1 MNLLEIKD
9 LSAAYGKN
17 RVLDNVTFN
26 IQNGELCALLGLN
39 GSGKTTL
46 LNSICGF
53 IRSAGEVRIKGTD
66 CSKMNEKQRA
76 KFISY
81 LPQTF
86 SNQEGRNV
94 TDVVLMGFNPHLGLL
109 EFPGAE
115 HRIKAKEALAT
126 VGMEGKM
133 NWRFDTLSQG
143 EKQLVI
149 LSRCLVQDAPLML
162 LDEPDSSLDYP
173 NRHIVLTHI
182 KNITRE
188 KGYAGLM
195 TLHDPNYALNYCDR
209 ILLLK
214 NGSIRSEISIKESP
228 AEMIEERLSEV
239 YGKIKVLK
247 EENVFVVIK
256 K

>member
-1 MNLLEIKD
+1 MNLLEING
-9 LSAAYGKN
+9 LTATYGKN
-17 RVLDNVTFN
+17 RVLDKVTFS
-26 IQNGELCALLGLN
+26 IQSGELCALLGLN

-53 IRSAGEVRIKGTD
+53 VRSSGDVRINGAD
-66 CSKMNEKQRA
+66 CSRMNEKQRA
-76 KFISY
+76 GYISY

-94 TDVVLMGFNPHLGLL
+94 IDVVLMGFNPHLGLL
-109 EFPGAE
+109 EFPGVE
-115 HRIKAKEALAT
+115 HRLKAKEALKT
-126 VGMEGKM
+126 VGLENKI
-133 NWRFDTLSQG
+133 NQRFDTLSQG

-149 LSRCLVQDAPLML
+149 LSRCLVQDSPLML

-182 KNITRE
+182 KNITRY
-188 KGYAGLM
+188 KDYAGLM

-214 NGSIRSEISIKESP
+214 NGTIRSEIIIKESS

-239 YGKIKVLK
+239 YGDIRVIM
-247 EENVFVVIK
+247 EENTFVVIK

>member
-1 MNLLEIKD
+1 MNLLEING
-9 LSAAYGKN
+9 LTAAYGKN
-17 RVLDNVTFN
+17 RVLDKVTFS
-26 IQNGELCALLGLN
+26 IQSGELCALLGLN

-53 IRSAGEVRIKGTD
+53 VRSAGDVRINGAD

-76 KFISY
+76 GYISY

-86 SNQEGRNV
+86 SDQEGRNV
-94 TDVVLMGFNPHLGLL
+94 IDVVLMGFNPHLGLL

-115 HRIKAKEALAT
+115 HRLKAKEALKT
-126 VGMEGKM
+126 VGLENKI
-133 NWRFDTLSQG
+133 NRRFDTLSQG

-149 LSRCLVQDAPLML
+149 LSRCLVQDSPLML

-182 KNITRE
+182 KNITRD
-188 KGYAGLM
+188 KDYAGLM

-214 NGSIRSEISIKESP
+214 NGTIRSEINIKESS

-239 YGKIKVLK
+239 YGDIRVIK
-247 EENVFVVIK
+247 EEKIFVVIK